1 VTVRDADAQPRA
13 QGTSRVGARHVSRGP
28 GLVEERVLPGVEI
41 GCASIRR
48 DRVSPVWG
56 FGSKL
61 PVARLCASQWITGDT
76 DTPNQP
82 VASRRLIPASTAPK
96 GGFLKSIACDLTILP
111 HR

>member
-1 VTVRDADAQPRA
+1 
-13 QGTSRVGARHVSRGP
+13 
-28 GLVEERVLPGVEI
+28 VLPGVEI

-48 DRVSPVWG
+48 DRVSPAWG

-61 PVARLCASQWITGDT
+61 PVARLCGSQRITGDT

-82 VASRRLIPASTAPK
+82 VASRGLIPASIAAK
-96 GGFLKSIACDLTILP
+96 GGFLQSIAGGSPITP

>member
-1 VTVRDADAQPRA
+1 
-13 QGTSRVGARHVSRGP
+13 
-28 GLVEERVLPGVEI
+28 
-41 GCASIRR
+41 
-48 DRVSPVWG
+48 VSPAWG

-76 DTPNQP
+76 DTPNHP

-96 GGFLKSIACDLTILP
+96 GGFLKSIASGLTISP